1 MKHLWIR
8 EETSAPPVCQKT
20 TVSPGAM
27 ASFLTNDRRPAMA
40 LPVETGSSRIPSVR
54 ATNSTASVIAAVG
67 WPYPG
72 PTWESSMSKAAMV
85 SR

>member
-8 EETSAPPVCQKT
+8 EETRCT
-20 TVSPGAM
+20 
-27 ASFLTNDRRPAMA
+27 ASVPEDDSF
-40 LPVETGSSRIPSVR
+40 TGSDGIVPDQRQKACHGLTGINRVQQNPLC
-54 ATNSTASVIAAVG
+54 AGYDSTASVIAAVG

-72 PTWESSMSKAAMV
+72 PTSESLMSKAAMV